1 MTECNHHSWH
11 TGAVSVNAPQSDS
24 GERLSGDERREA
36 LLDVTRRIVNEH
48 GPAGVT
54 MGTVAEQAEVTR
66 ALVYKH
72 FENKDAL
79 LAELYQREAAALD
92 RQIRARVGEAPE
104 GFEPKLRAFVG
115 ACLDAVGEHSRF
127 FTPLR
132 SVGANPSRRRQQ
144 RRWDRRTSGYF
155 VDLAVEEFGIDE
167 KAAASAIGVL
177 FMGIQ
182 ALLSEMRRSPG
193 EAQRDYLETT
203 YVEMTIG
210 ALSRL
215 ADRPPQA
222 GSAGAP

>member
-1 MTECNHHSWH
+1 MTECNHLSWQ
-11 TGAVSVNAPQSDS
+11 TGLVALNTPQSDPS
-24 GERLSGDERREA
+24 ERLSGDERREA
-36 LLDVTRRIVNEH
+36 LLDVTKAILNEH
-48 GPAGVT
+48 GPSGVT

-79 LAELYQREAAALD
+79 LVELYQREAAALD
-92 RQIRARVGEAPE
+92 RQIRERVGAAPE

-155 VDLAVEEFGIDE
+155 VELATKEFGIDE
-167 KAAASAIGVL
+167 RAAASAIGVL

-210 ALSRL
+210 ALTRL
-215 ADRPPQA
+215 AARPAQVD
-222 GSAGAP
+222 SADDA

>member
-1 MTECNHHSWH
+1 MTECNQCWWH
-11 TGAVSVNAPQSDS
+11 TSAVAVDAPQSDPA
-24 GERLSGDERREA
+24 RLSGDERREA
-36 LLDVTRRIVNEH
+36 LLDVTKRIVDEH

-54 MGTVAEQAEVTR
+54 MGTVAEGAEVTR

-79 LAELYQREAAALD
+79 LVELYQREAAALD
-92 RQIRARVGEAPE
+92 RQIRERVGAAPE
-104 GFEPKLRAFVG
+104 GFEPKLRAFVE
-115 ACLDAVGEHSRF
+115 ACLDAVSEHSRF

-132 SVGANPSRRRQQ
+132 GVGANPSPRRQQ

-155 VDLAVEEFGIDE
+155 VELATEEFGIDE
-167 KAAASAIGVL
+167 RTAASAIGVL

-193 EAQRDYLETT
+193 EAQRDHLATT

-215 ADRPPQA
+215 ARPPQA
-222 GSAGAP
+222 DSSDDR

>member
-1 MTECNHHSWH
+1 MTKCNHISWQ
-11 TGAVSVNAPQSDS
+11 TGGVALNAPQSDTS
-24 GERLSGDERREA
+24 ERLSGDERRAA
-36 LLDVTRRIVNEH
+36 LLDVTKAIVNEH

-54 MGTVAEQAEVTR
+54 MGTVAEHAEVTR

-92 RQIRARVGEAPE
+92 RQIRERVGAAPE
-104 GFEPKLRAFVG
+104 GFESKLRAFAG

-132 SVGANPSRRRQQ
+132 SVGADPSHRRRQ
-144 RRWDRRTSGYF
+144 RRWDRRTSSYF
-155 VDLAVEEFGIDE
+155 VELAVKEFGIDE
-167 KAAASAIGVL
+167 RAAASAIGVL

-193 EAQRDYLETT
+193 QAQRDYLEAT

-210 ALSRL
+210 ALTRL
-215 ADRPPQA
+215 AARPAQD
-222 GSAGAP
+222 GSADDR